1 MWSVNGLASFT
12 SASNGAMNANGNR
25 SRAAAFFMG
34 NRVDVLKLVEP

>member
-25 SRAAAFFMG
+25 SSAAGFFMG
-34 NRVDVLKLVEP
+34 YGVDDLKLIEP